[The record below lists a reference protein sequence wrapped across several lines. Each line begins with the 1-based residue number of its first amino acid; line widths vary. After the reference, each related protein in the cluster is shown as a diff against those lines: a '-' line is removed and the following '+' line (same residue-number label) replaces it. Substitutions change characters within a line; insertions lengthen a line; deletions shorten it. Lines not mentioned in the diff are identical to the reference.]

1 MTAKE
6 KAIKVIRSCK
16 TMYQIPMARRF
27 AKLAGLTDDEIKQL
41 VPVMEPGDKFTIG
54 GLKRKSKPS
63 KDGVWWFID
72 KKDKSEFKEVTFTII
87 DGEMK

>member
-6 KAIKVIRSCK
+6 KAIKVMRSCK
-16 TMYQIPMARRF
+16 TMYHIPMARRF

-41 VPVMEPGDKFTIG
+41 VPVLLSGDKFTIR
-54 GLKRKSKPS
+54 GLKRRQRPS

-72 KKDKSEFKEVTFTII
+72 KKDKSEFKEVAFTVI
-87 DGEMK
+87 DSGK